1 MCIRDRNRT
10 AYEQEHPKSQKEEQN
25 LYENLMD
32 YIEEHLDEEL
42 TLEKLAGE
50 FFVSKYYIAHIFKEN
65 IGLSIHQ
72 YKRQSIYHEKK
83 AVC

>member
-1 MCIRDRNRT
+1 
-10 AYEQEHPKSQKEEQN
+10 
-25 LYENLMD
+25 MD

-72 YKRQSIYHEKK
+72 YIMKK
-83 AVC
+83 GCLLVGMPFSPDTKSQKYT

>member
-1 MCIRDRNRT
+1 MNRT

-72 YKRQSIYHEKK
+72 YIMKKR